1 MKILPVKVKPGS
13 KRPGISELE
22 GGILEVR
29 VKAPPVDGKANAE
42 VLKALAKHLGVKR
55 SQLDIKTGSTSKLK
69 RIVISD

>member
-22 GGILEVR
+22 GSILEVR

-42 VLKALAKHLGVKR
+42 VLTVLAKHLGVKR
-55 SQLDIKTGSTSKLK
+55 SQLEIKTGSTSKLK
-69 RIVISD
+69 RIAISD

>member
-13 KRPGISELE
+13 RRPGIIELE

-42 VLKALAKHLGVKR
+42 VLTALARHSG
-55 SQLDIKTGSTSKLK
+55 
-69 RIVISD
+69 